1 MYNISMKKI
10 LKCFS
15 AKDWLFIL
23 LSLVLLG
30 GQVYC
35 NLTMPEYMGAII
47 GNIKDGAAAG
57 DLSLYWQ
64 DILVNCGIML
74 AFVAAIYISTILV
87 SYLSSYAITNAM
99 GRVRRAVFGK
109 VNDFSMTEINKFS
122 IPSLITR
129 STNDISR
136 LQQLLF
142 MLINLGLTAPITGV
156 VAVIKI
162 LNLSGELSI
171 VTAISVVVLLIV
183 IAIVFGFLVPKF
195 KKFQTLTDRINLLTR
210 ENLTG
215 IKVVRA
221 YSAEKDQ
228 EEKFDKTNTE
238 MSRLDKIAGR
248 LDGLISPSMSLIMS
262 LTSLAIIWLGAYL
275 ITGGSIDFET
285 LTVFTQYSS
294 QILSAFMMIS
304 MLLIMVPRGIVS
316 WQRLNEVLKSESSI
330 IDGPGVDESATT
342 ERGSIEFKNVSFKYP
357 GADDYVL
364 KNISFK
370 VEKGQTI
377 AFIGSTG
384 SGKSTL
390 INLIPRFYDATEGQI
405 LVDGEDVKK
414 YSCSALHDKIGYI
427 PQKGVLFSGTIEEN
441 IKYGKHD
448 ASQEEIDEALKIS
461 QSKFV
466 YAKEDGIQSHI
477 AQGGHNVSGGQK
489 QRLSIARAL
498 VRKPEF
504 LIFDDSFS
512 ALDYKTDKALR
523 KALKSKTKSATCLIV
538 AQRIGTI
545 RDADQIVV
553 LNEGEMV
560 GIGKHDD
567 LLENC
572 PVYKEIALSQLKKEE
587 L

>member
-1 MYNISMKKI
+1 MKRI

-15 AKDWLFIL
+15 AKDWLFIF
-23 LSLVLLG
+23 LSLALLG

-35 NLTMPEYMGAII
+35 NLTLPEYMGAII
-47 GNIKDGAAAG
+47 GNIKAGAEVH
-57 DLSLYWQ
+57 DLSLFWP
-64 DILVNCGIML
+64 DILANCGIML
-74 AFVAAIYISTILV
+74 AFVAAIYLSTILV

-99 GRVRRAVFGK
+99 GKVRKEVFGK
-109 VNDFSMTEINKFS
+109 VNNFSMTEINKFS

-162 LNLSGELSI
+162 LNLSGTLSI
-171 VTAISVVVLLIV
+171 VTAVAVVALLIV
-183 IAIVFGFLVPKF
+183 IALVFGFLVPKF
-195 KKFQTLTDRINLLTR
+195 KKFQTLTDKINLLTR

-228 EEKFDKTNTE
+228 EAKFDKTNVE
-238 MSRLDKIAGR
+238 MSKLDKVAGR
-248 LDGLISPSMSLIMS
+248 LDGLISPSMSFIMS
-262 LTSLAIIWLGAYL
+262 ATSLVIVWLGAYL
-275 ITGGSIDFET
+275 IAGGNIDFET

-330 IDGPGVDESATT
+330 VDGDGVDESALT
-342 ERGSIEFKNVSFKYP
+342 EKGSIEFKNVSFKYP

-364 KNISFK
+364 KDISFK

-405 LVDGEDVKK
+405 LVDGEDVKHYK
-414 YSCSALHDKIGYI
+414 CAALHDKIGYV

-448 ASQEEIDEALKIS
+448 ASQEDLDEALKIS

-466 YAKEDGIQSHI
+466 YSKEDGIKSHI

-498 VRKPEF
+498 IKKPEF

-523 KALKSKTKSATCLIV
+523 KALKSKTKGTTCLIV

-545 RDADQIVV
+545 RDADKIVV

-567 LLENC
+567 LLKTC

>member
-1 MYNISMKKI
+1 MNKI
-10 LKCFS
+10 VKCFT
-15 AKDWLFIL
+15 AKDWLFVF
-23 LSLVLLG
+23 LSFALLG

-35 NLTMPEYMGAII
+35 NLTMPEYMGAIV
-47 GNIKDGAAAG
+47 GNIKAGAAAG
-57 DLSLYWQ
+57 DLSLYWK
-64 DILVNCGIML
+64 DILINCGIML
-74 AFVAAIYISTILV
+74 AFVAAIYIATILV
-87 SYLSSYAITNAM
+87 SYLSAYAITNGMA
-99 GRVRRAVFGK
+99 RVRKQIFGK
-109 VNDFSMTEINKFS
+109 VNNFSMTEINKFS

-142 MLINLGLTAPITGV
+142 MVINLGLTAPITGI

-171 VTAISVVVLLIV
+171 VTAISVVALLIV
-183 IAIVFGFLVPKF
+183 IALIFGFLVPKF
-195 KKFQTLTDRINLLTR
+195 KRFQTLTDRINLLTR

-221 YSAEKDQ
+221 YGAEDDQ
-228 EEKFDKTNTE
+228 EAKFDKTNVE

-248 LDGLISPSMSLIMS
+248 IDGLISPSMSLIMS
-262 LTSLAIIWLGAYL
+262 ATSLALVWLGAYL

-294 QILSAFMMIS
+294 QILSAFMMMS
-304 MLLIMVPRGIVS
+304 MLVIMIPRGIVS
-316 WQRLNEVLKSESSI
+316 WQRLSEVLKSESSI
-330 IDGPGVDESATT
+330 VDGKGVDESALT
-342 ERGSIEFKNVSFKYP
+342 EKGTVEFKDVSFKYP
-357 GADDYVL
+357 GADEYVL

-370 VEKGQTI
+370 AQKGQTV

-390 INLIPRFYDATEGQI
+390 INLIPRFYDATDGQI
-405 LVDGEDVKK
+405 LVDGVDVKE
-414 YSCSALHDKIGYI
+414 YNCAALHDKIGYV
-427 PQKGVLFSGTIEEN
+427 PQKGTLFSGTIEDN

-448 ASQEEIDEALKIS
+448 ATQEEIDEAIKIS

-466 YAKEDGIQSHI
+466 YAKEDGLQSHI

-523 KALKSKTKSATCLIV
+523 KALKSKTKGTTCLIV

-553 LNEGEMV
+553 LSDGEMV
-560 GIGKHDD
+560 GIGKHDQ
-567 LLENC
+567 LLESC

>member
-1 MYNISMKKI
+1 MKKL

-23 LSLVLLG
+23 LSLALLG
-30 GQVYC
+30 AQVYC
-35 NLTMPEYMGAII
+35 NLTLPEYTGKIV
-47 GNIKDGAAAG
+47 GNLKDGFNLG
-57 DLSLYWQ
+57 DLGLYWE
-64 DILVNCGIML
+64 DILINGGIML
-74 AFVAAIYISTILV
+74 AFVAAIYLTTIFV
-87 SYLSSYAITNAM
+87 SYLSSFAITDAM
-99 GRVRRAVFGK
+99 ARVRKQVFGK

-129 STNDISR
+129 STNDVVR
-136 LQQLLF
+136 LQQMLF
-142 MLINLGLTAPITGV
+142 MTINLGLTAPITGI

-162 LNLSGELSI
+162 LNLSNELSI
-171 VTAISVVVLLIV
+171 VTALSVVALVIV
-183 IAIVFGFLVPKF
+183 VAILFIFLVPKF
-195 KKFQTLTDRINLLTR
+195 KKFQTLTDKINLLTR

-215 IKVVRA
+215 VKVVRA
-221 YSAEKDQ
+221 YSAEQNQ
-228 EEKFDKTNTE
+228 EEKFDETNVK
-238 MSRLDKIAGR
+238 MSKLDKAAGR
-248 LDGLISPSMSLIMS
+248 IGGILSPSMSFVMQG
-262 LTSLAIIWLGAYL
+262 TSLALVWLGAYL
-275 ITGGSIDFET
+275 ISDAKVDFEI
-285 LTVFTQYSS
+285 LTVFTQYSM
-294 QILSAFMMIS
+294 QIISAFMMIS
-304 MLLIMVPRGIVS
+304 MLFIMVPRGVVS
-316 WQRLNEVLKSESSI
+316 WQRINEVLKSQSSI
-330 IDGPGVDESATT
+330 IDGDGVDEETLS
-342 ERGSIEFKNVSFKYP
+342 EKGVIEFKDVSFKYP

-370 VEKGQTI
+370 VNKGQTI

-390 INLIPRFYDATEGQI
+390 INLVPRFYDTTDGQV
-405 LVDGEDVKK
+405 LVDGVDVKDYK
-414 YSCSALHDKIGYI
+414 TADLHDKIGYI

-466 YAKEDGIQSHI
+466 YAKEDGIKSQI

-498 VRKPEF
+498 VKKPEF

-523 KALKSKTKSATCLIV
+523 KALKSKTKGTTCLIV

-560 GIGKHDD
+560 GIGKHDE
-567 LLENC
+567 LLESC